1 MSGRVFV
8 VDDNA
13 EMCRSLEIMLEACG
27 YCVKSFNNP
36 DAFLAARAEL
46 EPGVV
51 LLDIRMP
58 ERSGIDVLN
67 EMRGSSAELPTVVI
81 TGHGRIDVAVKAIK
95 LGAKDFIQKPF
106 AEEELLTIIERELAE
121 IAAISDAQ
129 CDDPPASNGALSN
142 LTPRERQVV
151 MALAEGKP
159 NKVIAHELDLSV
171 RTVEMHRAR
180 AMSRLNCRTFADL
193 LRAVL
198 DDDRG

>member
-8 VDDNA
+8 VDDNV

-27 YCVKSFNNP
+27 YCVKSFNDP
-36 DAFLAARAEL
+36 DVFLAARTEL
-46 EPGVV
+46 DPGVV
-51 LLDIRMP
+51 LLDLRMP
-58 ERSGIDVLN
+58 ERSGLDVLN
-67 EMRGSSAELPTVVI
+67 EMKDGSAGLPTVVI

-106 AEEELLTIIERELAE
+106 AEEELLTIIERELAD
-121 IAAISDAQ
+121 IAQAQ
-129 CDDPPASNGALSN
+129 PGNTPASNEALAN

-180 AMSRLNCRTFADL
+180 AMNRLNCRTFADL
-193 LRAVL
+193 LRTVL
-198 DDDRG
+198 DEPKG

>member
-1 MSGRVFV
+1 MSGRIFV
-8 VDDNA
+8 VDDNV
-13 EMCRSLEIMLEACG
+13 EMCRSLEIMLEACD
-27 YCVKSFNNP
+27 YAVRSFNDP
-36 DAFLAARAEL
+36 DAFLAARSEL

-51 LLDIRMP
+51 LLDLRMP
-58 ERSGIDVLN
+58 ERSGLDVLN
-67 EMRGSSAELPTVVI
+67 EMRGGSRQLPTVVI

-121 IAAISDAQ
+121 IPEAQSDS
-129 CDDPPASNGALSN
+129 DPVPSGALSN

-151 MALAEGKP
+151 IALAEGKP
-159 NKVIAHELDLSV
+159 NKVIAHELGLSV

-180 AMSRLNCRTFADL
+180 AMNRLNCRTFADL

-198 DDDRG
+198 DDPKG

>member
-1 MSGRVFV
+1 LNGRVFV
-8 VDDNA
+8 VDDNI

-27 YCVKSFNNP
+27 YSVRSFNDP
-36 DAFLAARAEL
+36 DAFLAARTEL

-51 LLDIRMP
+51 LLDLRMP
-58 ERSGIDVLN
+58 DRSGLDVLN
-67 EMRGSSAELPTVVI
+67 EMKGGSRELPTVVI

-106 AEEELLTIIERELAE
+106 AEEELLTIIERELGDIAE
-121 IAAISDAQ
+121 SQVDDAPG
-129 CDDPPASNGALSN
+129 CNDALSS

-159 NKVIAHELDLSV
+159 NKIIAHELDLSV

-198 DDDRG
+198 DDPKG

>member
-1 MSGRVFV
+1 
-8 VDDNA
+8 
-13 EMCRSLEIMLEACG
+13 MLEACD
-27 YCVKSFNNP
+27 YAVRSFNDP
-36 DAFLAARAEL
+36 DAFLAARSEL

-51 LLDIRMP
+51 LLDLRMP
-58 ERSGIDVLN
+58 ERSGLDVLN
-67 EMRGSSAELPTVVI
+67 EMRGGSRQLPTVVI

-121 IAAISDAQ
+121 IPEAQSDS
-129 CDDPPASNGALSN
+129 DPVPSGALSN

-151 MALAEGKP
+151 IALAEGKP
-159 NKVIAHELDLSV
+159 NKVIAHELGLSV

-193 LRAVL
+193 LRAML

>member
-1 MSGRVFV
+1 LNGRVFV
-8 VDDNA
+8 VDDNI

-27 YCVKSFNNP
+27 YSVRSFNDP
-36 DAFLAARAEL
+36 DAFLAARTEL

-51 LLDIRMP
+51 LLDLRMP
-58 ERSGIDVLN
+58 DRSGLDVLN
-67 EMRGSSAELPTVVI
+67 EMKGGSRELPTVVI

-106 AEEELLTIIERELAE
+106 AEEELLTIIERELGDIAE
-121 IAAISDAQ
+121 SQVDDA
-129 CDDPPASNGALSN
+129 PGSNDALSS

-159 NKVIAHELDLSV
+159 NKIIAHELDLSV

-198 DDDRG
+198 DDPKG